1 MNKTKSNAFS
11 IMLAI
16 VLIAL
21 IWICVVAIAV
31 LLTFIFD
38 NEQFV
43 LRCILIQPF
52 SIGGVFSTR
61 SVWKYY
67 LQH

>member
-1 MNKTKSNAFS
+1 MNETKSNAFS
-11 IMLAI
+11 ILLAI

-21 IWICVVAIAV
+21 IWIGVVAIAV
-31 LLTFIFD
+31 LLAFIFD
-38 NEQFV
+38 GGQFV

-61 SVWKYY
+61 AVWKYY

>member
-11 IMLAI
+11 ILLAI

-21 IWICVVAIAV
+21 IWIGVVAIAV
-31 LLTFIFD
+31 IFD
-38 NEQFV
+38 GEQFE

-61 SVWKYY
+61 AVWKYY